1 MFGDENDPDKIPEMK
16 LDIKRMRVNETAKIE
31 RCADGT
37 WTIIVDMAP
46 IIVSET
52 FFMRL
57 SVKDVTSSFGDRA
70 VLRGSILP
78 DGTLEGDLATG
89 TIDAQRGWVENVTFK
104 SDPPEDAV
112 LAVTYSF

>member
-16 LDIKRMRVNETAKIE
+16 LDIKRMRVNEPAKIE

-37 WTIIVDMAP
+37 WTVIVEKSP
-46 IIVSET
+46 LVSET

-57 SVKDVTSSFGDRA
+57 SVKDVTSSFGDSA

-89 TIDAQRGWVENVTFK
+89 TIDAKRGWVENVTFK

-112 LAVTYSF
+112 LAVTYSY